1 MLKSPCDS
9 TILVVDDEK
18 NIRDALVKIL
28 NKEGYNTLS
37 AAEGKEALGILREK
51 DVNLI
56 LTDLKMP
63 AMDGLELLTACK
75 MIKPN
80 VVVILISA
88 YGTIEKAISAIKDG
102 AYDFIVKPFKRSALI
117 EVVNRAIAAQTL
129 NVQDKLV
136 EEKLLE
142 KFQEESHV
150 IGRSEAIRKI
160 ISLAKQIAPSQAT
173 ILIQGESGTG
183 KEVIASLIHNLSPR
197 KNKAFIKVCCAA
209 LPDTLLESELFGYE
223 AGAFT
228 GAVSQK
234 QGRFELANNGTL
246 FLDEIAEIR
255 PLLQVKL
262 LRILQKGEFERLG
275 GTKTIKCNVRI
286 LAATNANLAKEVE
299 EKRFREDLFY
309 RLNVISFTMPPLRDR
324 KEDIPLLVNHFLEF
338 YRKKNNKEI
347 DGISTDAMELLMNY
361 SWPGNV
367 RELENAIERAV
378 VLTKDKAILPQ
389 ALPDTINKENVYE
402 DEGKLTIPIGT
413 TLREVERKVI
423 METLRRTKGDKEA
436 TAKLLGIAASTIYR
450 KKLVPP

>member
-51 DVNLI
+51 DINLI

-80 VVVILISA
+80 VEVILISA
-88 YGTIEKAISAIKDG
+88 YGTIEKAISAIKNG
-102 AYDFIVKPFKRSALI
+102 AYDFIVKPFKRSTLI

-142 KFQEESHV
+142 KFQEEGHI
-150 IGRSEAIRKI
+150 IGHSEAIRKI
-160 ISLAKQIAPSQAT
+160 IKLAKQVAPSQAT
-173 ILIQGESGTG
+173 VLIQGESGTG
-183 KEVIASLIHNLSPR
+183 KEVIAALIHNLSPR

-209 LPDTLLESELFGYE
+209 LPETLLESELFGYE

-234 QGRFELANNGTL
+234 QGRFELANDGTL
-246 FLDEIAEIR
+246 FWM
-255 PLLQVKL
+255 K
-262 LRILQKGEFERLG
+262 
-275 GTKTIKCNVRI
+275 
-286 LAATNANLAKEVE
+286 
-299 EKRFREDLFY
+299 
-309 RLNVISFTMPPLRDR
+309 
-324 KEDIPLLVNHFLEF
+324 
-338 YRKKNNKEI
+338 
-347 DGISTDAMELLMNY
+347 
-361 SWPGNV
+361 
-367 RELENAIERAV
+367 
-378 VLTKDKAILPQ
+378 
-389 ALPDTINKENVYE
+389 
-402 DEGKLTIPIGT
+402 
-413 TLREVERKVI
+413 
-423 METLRRTKGDKEA
+423 
-436 TAKLLGIAASTIYR
+436 
-450 KKLVPP
+450 

>member
-1 MLKSPCDS
+1 MRSPGDS

-37 AAEGKEALGILREK
+37 AAEGKEALNVLREK
-51 DVNLI
+51 DVNLV

-63 AMDGLELLTACK
+63 TMDGLELLTACK

-80 VVVILISA
+80 VEVILITA
-88 YGTIEKAISAIKDG
+88 YGTIGKAVSAIKDG
-102 AYDFIVKPFKRSALI
+102 AYDFITKPFKRKI
-117 EVVNRAIAAQTL
+117 ITDVINRAIAMQTL
-129 NVQDKLV
+129 NVHDKLV
-136 EEKLLE
+136 QEKLLK
-142 KFQEESHV
+142 KFQDEGHV
-150 IGRSEAIRKI
+150 VGHSEAIRKI
-160 ISLAKQIAPSQAT
+160 VKLAKQVAPSQAT

-234 QGRFELANNGTL
+234 QGRFELANDGTL
-246 FLDEIAEIR
+246 FLDEIAEIS

-309 RLNVISFTMPPLRDR
+309 RLNVISFIIPPLRDR

-347 DGISTDAMELLMNY
+347 AGISTDAMELLMNY

-389 ALPDTINKENVYE
+389 DLPDTINKENVYE

-413 TLREVERKVI
+413 TLREVEKKVI

-436 TAKLLGIAASTIYR
+436 TAKLLGIATSTIYR

>member
-28 NKEGYNTLS
+28 SKEGYNTLS

-80 VVVILISA
+80 VEVILISA
-88 YGTIEKAISAIKDG
+88 YGTIEKAVSAIKDG

-309 RLNVISFTMPPLRDR
+309 RLNVISFTISPLRDR

-389 ALPDTINKENVYE
+389 DLPDTVNKENICE

>member
-1 MLKSPCDS
+1 
-9 TILVVDDEK
+9 
-18 NIRDALVKIL
+18 
-28 NKEGYNTLS
+28 
-37 AAEGKEALGILREK
+37 
-51 DVNLI
+51 
-56 LTDLKMP
+56 
-63 AMDGLELLTACK
+63 
-75 MIKPN
+75 
-80 VVVILISA
+80 
-88 YGTIEKAISAIKDG
+88 
-102 AYDFIVKPFKRSALI
+102 
-117 EVVNRAIAAQTL
+117 
-129 NVQDKLV
+129 
-136 EEKLLE
+136 
-142 KFQEESHV
+142 
-150 IGRSEAIRKI
+150 
-160 ISLAKQIAPSQAT
+160 
-173 ILIQGESGTG
+173 
-183 KEVIASLIHNLSPR
+183 
-197 KNKAFIKVCCAA
+197 
-209 LPDTLLESELFGYE
+209 
-223 AGAFT
+223 
-228 GAVSQK
+228 
-234 QGRFELANNGTL
+234 
-246 FLDEIAEIR
+246 
-255 PLLQVKL
+255 LQVKL

-309 RLNVISFTMPPLRDR
+309 RLNVISFTISPLRDR

-436 TAKLLGIAASTIYR
+436 TAKLLCIATSTIYR

>member
-1 MLKSPCDS
+1 MRSPCDS

-80 VVVILISA
+80 VEVILISA
-88 YGTIEKAISAIKDG
+88 YGTIEKAVSAIKDG

-309 RLNVISFTMPPLRDR
+309 RLNVISFTISPLRDR

>member
-1 MLKSPCDS
+1 MRSPCDS

-262 LRILQKGEFERLG
+262 LRVLQKGEFERLG
-275 GTKTIKCNVRI
+275 GTKTIECNVRI
-286 LAATNANLAKEVE
+286 LAATNANLAKLVE
-299 EKRFREDLFY
+299 EKQFREDLFY
-309 RLNVISFTMPPLRDR
+309 RLNVISFTIPPLRDR
-324 KEDIPLLVNHFLEF
+324 KEDIPLLVSHFVEL
-338 YRKKNNKEI
+338 YSKKNNKEI
-347 DGISTDAMELLMNY
+347 RGISRDAMEFLIDY

-378 VLTKDKAILPQ
+378 VLTRDNSISLKDLPE
-389 ALPDTINKENVYE
+389 TIHKEKI
-402 DEGKLTIPIGT
+402 DEGKLTIPLGA
-413 TLREVERKVI
+413 TLKEIEKEVI

-436 TAKLLGIAASTIYR
+436 AAKLLGIATSTIYR

>member
-1 MLKSPCDS
+1 MRFPCDS

-37 AAEGKEALGILREK
+37 AAEGKEALNILRER
-51 DVNLI
+51 DVNLV

-75 MIKPN
+75 MIKPT
-80 VVVILISA
+80 VEVILITA
-88 YGTIEKAISAIKDG
+88 YGTIEKAVSAIKDG
-102 AYDFIVKPFKRSALI
+102 AYDFITKPFKQKI
-117 EVVNRAIAAQTL
+117 ITDVINRAIAMQTL
-129 NVQDKLV
+129 NVRDKLV
-136 EEKLLE
+136 QEKLLE
-142 KFQEESHV
+142 KFQEEGHV
-150 IGRSEAIRKI
+150 IGHSEAIQKI
-160 ISLAKQIAPSQAT
+160 IKLAKQIAPSQAT
-173 ILIQGESGTG
+173 VLIQGESGTG
-183 KEVIASLIHNLSPR
+183 KEVIAALIHNLSPR
-197 KNKAFIKVCCAA
+197 KKKPFIKVCCAA

-228 GAVSQK
+228 GAITQK
-234 QGRFELANNGTL
+234 QGRFELANEGTL
-246 FLDEIAEIR
+246 FLDEVAEIS

-275 GTKTIKCNVRI
+275 GTKTIRCNVRI

-309 RLNVISFTMPPLRDR
+309 RLNVISFIIPPLRDR

-338 YRKKNNKEI
+338 YSKKNNKEI
-347 DGISTDAMELLMNY
+347 DGISIVAMELLMNC

-378 VLTKDKAILPQ
+378 VLTKDKVILPQ
-389 ALPDTINKENVYE
+389 DLPETIYKENICE
-402 DEGKLTIPIGT
+402 DESKFTIPIGT

-436 TAKLLGIAASTIYR
+436 TAKLLGIATSTIYR

>member
-28 NKEGYNTLS
+28 SKEGYNTLS

-80 VVVILISA
+80 VEVILISA
-88 YGTIEKAISAIKDG
+88 YGTIEKAVSAIKDG

-309 RLNVISFTMPPLRDR
+309 RLNVISFTISPLRDR

>member
-1 MLKSPCDS
+1 M
-9 TILVVDDEK
+9 
-18 NIRDALVKIL
+18 
-28 NKEGYNTLS
+28 
-37 AAEGKEALGILREK
+37 REK

-80 VVVILISA
+80 VEVILISA
-88 YGTIEKAISAIKDG
+88 YGTIEKAVSAIKDG

-309 RLNVISFTMPPLRDR
+309 RLNVISFTISPLRDR

>member
-80 VVVILISA
+80 VEVILISA

-309 RLNVISFTMPPLRDR
+309 RLNVISFTIPPLRDR

>member
-1 MLKSPCDS
+1 MRSPYDS

-18 NIRDALVKIL
+18 NIRDALVKIF

-80 VVVILISA
+80 VEVILITA
-88 YGTIEKAISAIKDG
+88 HGTIEKAVSAIKDG
-102 AYDFIVKPFKRSALI
+102 AYDFITKPFKRKAI
-117 EVVNRAIAAQTL
+117 IDVINRAIAMQTL
-129 NVQDKLV
+129 NIHDKLV
-136 EEKLLE
+136 QEKFLE

-150 IGRSEAIRKI
+150 IGHSEAIRKI
-160 ISLAKQIAPSQAT
+160 ISLAKQVASSQAT
-173 ILIQGESGTG
+173 VLIQGESGTG

-234 QGRFELANNGTL
+234 QGRFELANDGTL
-246 FLDEIAEIR
+246 FLDEIAEIS

-275 GTKTIKCNVRI
+275 GIKTIRCNVRI
-286 LAATNANLAKEVE
+286 LAATNANLAKMVE

-309 RLNVISFTMPPLRDR
+309 RLNVIAFTIPPLRDR

-338 YRKKNNKEI
+338 YRKKNNKEVN
-347 DGISTDAMELLMNY
+347 GISTDAMELLMNY

-367 RELENAIERAV
+367 RELENALERAV
-378 VLTKDKAILPQ
+378 VLTKGKVILHQ
-389 ALPDTINKENVYE
+389 DLPETIHEE
-402 DEGKLTIPIGT
+402 TIDEGKLTIPIGT

-436 TAKLLGIAASTIYR
+436 TAKLLGIATSTIYR
-450 KKLVPP
+450 KKLGST

>member
-80 VVVILISA
+80 VEVILISA
-88 YGTIEKAISAIKDG
+88 YGTIEKAVSAIKDG

-309 RLNVISFTMPPLRDR
+309 RLNVISFTISPLRDR

>member
-80 VVVILISA
+80 VEVILISA
-88 YGTIEKAISAIKDG
+88 YGTIEKAVSAIKDG

-309 RLNVISFTMPPLRDR
+309 RLNVISFTISPLRDR

-389 ALPDTINKENVYE
+389 DLPDTVNKENICE

>member
-1 MLKSPCDS
+1 
-9 TILVVDDEK
+9 
-18 NIRDALVKIL
+18 
-28 NKEGYNTLS
+28 
-37 AAEGKEALGILREK
+37 
-51 DVNLI
+51 
-56 LTDLKMP
+56 
-63 AMDGLELLTACK
+63 

-80 VVVILISA
+80 VEVILISA
-88 YGTIEKAISAIKDG
+88 YGTIEKAVSAIKDG

-309 RLNVISFTMPPLRDR
+309 RLNVISFTISPLRDR